1 MFLEQ
6 ANGHFEAAAIGYK
19 NILNNLEESKSDVH
33 FREFIF
39 DQLTLCLANVQEW
52 HELLE
57 ILRVEESRNVPR
69 ATIPLKS
76 INSKQVDSQVR
87 YQESND
93 VAVFDLSDWEALN
106 IDDSNGIANDFSY
119 HRLISLTENT
129 ICHMSMEHQS
139 KHAELEKTCLAIVQ
153 SGLQECLRTR
163 SREHLNNLVMLN
175 HICQKVINRQRNGER
190 ANTRSLCVDKAFG
203 STALTNLL
211 DWSEYFDNVTE
222 IGEQMNLDLRLDV
235 CSMTRKEGNLTHC
248 RKQLEVFFKKIN
260 FCPQIGCNESNLDVI
275 CNRLISN
282 VDQPCF
288 EANIWNKNTVRGVYE
303 SAKWLYSNAD
313 KKGTAIQLAAA
324 NAISICDKLESIKDT
339 QEESIIQ
346 ERIARTFLTLAEWL
360 QSENDQFLDESVDKP
375 IGKLVNSLENI
386 RMRNVGLSVEN
397 TEVTS
402 IISPIDVAI
411 GKLLSRSVQQC
422 PNLSKAYGAYGN
434 WCYRWGRKIVELRTE
449 KDEKAGLRSNDLN
462 SIKELIPNASA
473 SDIELISNVLDLHK
487 VSAEDEELVSN
498 SDDISSTEII
508 ESQLRQIAIL
518 NDCTTETLHKII
530 EIWRLANRNIYSF
543 YEMAAEA
550 YFKYLQLSTQMQDDS
565 GVVSG
570 VTNTTDDGKS
580 NENCSVVTA
589 TLRILRLIVKHALG
603 LQEVLEQGLET
614 TPTSPWKVTFDILFI
629 YSKFK
634 PKINLF
640 FFFRL

>member
-19 NILNNLEESKSDVH
+19 TILNSLDEVKSDVH

-87 YQESND
+87 FQESND
-93 VAVFDLSDWEALN
+93 VAVFNLSDWDALN

-119 HRLISLTENT
+119 HRLISLAENT

-139 KHAELEKTCLAIVQ
+139 KHAELEKTCIAIVQ

-175 HICQKVINRQRNGER
+175 HICQKVSNRQRNGER
-190 ANTRSLCVDKAFG
+190 ANTRSLCVDKVFG
-203 STALTNLL
+203 STALTHLL

-248 RKQLEVFFKKIN
+248 RKQLEVFFKKTN
-260 FCPQIGCNESNLDVI
+260 FCPQIGCNGSNLDVI

-282 VDQPCF
+282 VNEPCF

-303 SAKWLYSNAD
+303 SAKWLYSYAD
-313 KKGTAIQLAAA
+313 RKETAIQFAAA
-324 NAISICDKLESIKDT
+324 NALSICDNLTSIKDT
-339 QEESIIQ
+339 QEETIIQ
-346 ERIARTFLTLAEWL
+346 QRIARTFLTLAEWL
-360 QSENDQFLDESVDKP
+360 QSENDQFLDESADKP
-375 IGKLVNSLENI
+375 IGKLVNSLENV
-386 RMRNVGLSVEN
+386 RMRNTGLSMEN
-397 TEVTS
+397 IEVTT

-462 SIKELIPNASA
+462 SIKELIPNANA

-550 YFKYLQLSTQMQDDS
+550 YFKYLQLSTQMQDDT
-565 GVVSG
+565 VVGG

-614 TPTSPWKVTFDILFI
+614 TPTSPWKVI
-629 YSKFK
+629 YC
-634 PKINLF
+634 
-640 FFFRL
+640 